1 MRMALLPEDLDPE
14 HRIALA
20 YAPASARA
28 AWLAL
33 LGFDQRMADTA
44 RPGRDPVM
52 IQLRLAWW
60 RDRLAE
66 DGANWPVSE
75 PLLAQLGSWQGR
87 HGALAAIV
95 DGWEAMIV
103 GEDGGAQLREARVQA
118 HLALAHVLG
127 VTALEPVER
136 MARDLARGQ
145 GEITP
150 GPPIARPM
158 RPLAVLRVLA
168 GRDRYDG
175 RSSPLLALMRVI
187 RAGLLGF

>member
-1 MRMALLPEDLDPE
+1 MSSPPNDLDPQ

-20 YAPASARA
+20 YAPKSARA

-33 LGFDQRMADTA
+33 LAFEQRMADTA
-44 RPGRDPVM
+44 RPGREPIM

-66 DGANWPVSE
+66 DGTNWPVSE
-75 PLLAQLGSWQGR
+75 PLLAQLVSWQGR
-87 HGALAAIV
+87 HGALGALI

-103 GEDGGAQLREARVQA
+103 GEDGGTQLCEARVKA
-118 HLALAHVLG
+118 HLALADLLG

-136 MARDLARGQ
+136 MARDLATGK
-145 GEITP
+145 GDVSP
-150 GPPIARPM
+150 GPPVARPM

-168 GRDRYDG
+168 RRERRDR
-175 RSSPLLALMRVI
+175 RSSPFADLLRVM

>member
-1 MRMALLPEDLDPE
+1 MSSLPGDLDPA

-20 YAPASARA
+20 YAPKSARA

-33 LGFDQRMADTA
+33 LAFEQRMADTA
-44 RPGRDPVM
+44 RPGREPIM

-66 DGANWPVSE
+66 DAATWPVSE
-75 PLLAQLGSWQGR
+75 PLLAQLASWRGR
-87 HGALAAIV
+87 HGALSALV

-103 GEDGGAQLREARVQA
+103 GEDGGAQLREARVKA
-118 HLALAHVLG
+118 HLALAGLLG

-136 MARDLARGQ
+136 MARDLAM
-145 GEITP
+145 GEGAVSP
-150 GPPIARPM
+150 GPPVARPM
-158 RPLAVLRVLA
+158 RPLAVLRILA
-168 GRDRYDG
+168 RRE
-175 RSSPLLALMRVI
+175 RKARPSSPFADLLRVM